1 LLNFSYL
8 KLDEF
13 FLLSIYFFAFFLI
26 VYISLKSIFKSANII
41 SIFKKYILF
50 VVLFKINFSYNKFLN
65 FYSAIRKILFLKY
78 KAKLFFFKRFLGL
91 MLAYFFEKHKALISL
106 LLLSFLKAEGLLKEG
121 SEHCSNAFIGK
132 AAFNDSALLD

>member
-1 LLNFSYL
+1 
-8 KLDEF
+8 
-13 FLLSIYFFAFFLI
+13 
-26 VYISLKSIFKSANII
+26 
-41 SIFKKYILF
+41 